1 MVSFLGWRT
10 KKSVVPHGP
19 HESTQTAAMTAMQP
33 TWTLLNLI
41 PLTSA
46 AQRMRRTTELAA
58 ALFVNSSQTPCTL
71 LLSSSTI

>member
-46 AQRMRRTTELAA
+46 AWMRRTTELAA

-71 LLSSSTI
+71 LLSSSTT